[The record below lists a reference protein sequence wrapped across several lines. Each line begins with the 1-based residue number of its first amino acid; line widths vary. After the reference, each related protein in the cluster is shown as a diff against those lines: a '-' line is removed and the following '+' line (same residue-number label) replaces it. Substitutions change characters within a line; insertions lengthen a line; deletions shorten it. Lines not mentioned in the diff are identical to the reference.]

1 MGVYRASAARHLDCY
16 SAWMYQLLLFLR
28 TAIGLLTAVLT
39 TALLNQ
45 YQLLPSVAALWFVPL
60 LAGTCGG
67 FACSSLSPSQG
78 VELAA
83 TCGAILGLV
92 MLVPWSGDGSG
103 SDGWNWHALLLVPGF
118 VTGAL
123 GWVMMARWLQNR

>member
-1 MGVYRASAARHLDCY
+1 
-16 SAWMYQLLLFLR
+16 MYQLLLFLR

-45 YQLLPSVAALWFVPL
+45 YQLVPAVAAAWFVPL
-60 LAGTCGG
+60 IAGAGG
-67 FACSSLSPSQG
+67 GLACSSLSPSQG

-92 MLVPWSGDGSG
+92 MLVPWSGGG
-103 SDGWNWHALLLVPGF
+103 GWNWHALLVVPGF